1 MRNRVLSWSVIV
13 MCLTLLAGCSNL
25 GLSFVNAL
33 AVFGDYEVTK
43 GHAYGDHQ
51 LNTLDI
57 YEPKKLAGSAPVVA
71 FFYGGCWG
79 GCTTY
84 PKSYYRFVAEA
95 LTAQGFVVAVVD
107 YRRYPEVNFPEIM
120 ADTSAALAW
129 LQGNIAEHGGD
140 PDKLF
145 ASGHSAGAHM
155 VATAALDP
163 RYLDPENVKL
173 AGVIGLAGPYDFLPF
188 DEDYLFTLFGPEAN
202 WPESQP
208 VNYARAGTP
217 FLLLHGKA
225 DDTVWAHNPNNLAAA
240 VQEQGGSAEVIIY
253 DNIDHVG
260 ILAAFASIR
269 RKTAPVVEDIA
280 RFVRQH
286 AAD

>member
-1 MRNRVLSWSVIV
+1 
-13 MCLTLLAGCSNL
+13 MCVSLLAGCSNL
-25 GLSFVNAL
+25 GLTVVNTL
-33 AVFGDYEVTK
+33 AAFGSYDVSK
-43 GHAYGDHQ
+43 NHAYGEHA
-51 LNTLDI
+51 LNSMDI
-57 YEPKKLAGSAPVVA
+57 YSPKENAGNAPVVL

-84 PKSYYRFVAEA
+84 PKAHYRFVAEA
-95 LTAQGFVVAVVD
+95 LTEQGFVVAISD

-120 ADTSAALAW
+120 ADTSAAIAW
-129 LQGNIAEHGGD
+129 THANIRNHGGD
-140 PDKLF
+140 PSKLF
-145 ASGHSAGAHM
+145 IAGHSAGAQM

-163 RYLDPENVKL
+163 RYTAAENVSI
-173 AGVIGLAGPYDFLPF
+173 AGVVGLAGPYDFLPF
-188 DEDYLFTLFGPEAN
+188 DDDYLFTLFGPEDK

-217 FLLLHGKA
+217 FLLLHGKN
-225 DDTVWAHNPNNLAAA
+225 DDTVWAHNPKNLAAA
-240 VQEQGGSAEVIIY
+240 IVEKGGEADVVIY
-253 DNIDHVG
+253 ENIDHVG

-286 AAD
+286 AAN